1 MKTSTI
7 IKIVFAGIAG
17 ALLLVVVLF
26 FAVTTYLSVRY
37 LINHYAPDV
46 KEYQQDFELLG
57 DYLLENHSPTED
69 ENNKFF
75 VMINKRT
82 DKYELSLDGNT
93 IVLNEEVQEALENVV
108 KSYETSFDGELD
120 VIYVYR
126 GAVVFWQELMP
137 YQLAYAPNGL
147 PSSLK
152 EDHNIPILKY
162 LPAVFE
168 FGRVRFWHLYRVIA

>member
-7 IKIVFAGIAG
+7 IKIIFAGIAG
-17 ALLLVVVLF
+17 ALLLAVVLF
-26 FAVTTYLSVRY
+26 VAVTTYFSIRY
-37 LINHYAPDV
+37 FIKHYAPDV

-57 DYLLENHSPTED
+57 DFLLENHSPTED

-108 KSYETSFDGELD
+108 KSYEKSFDGELD
-120 VIYVYR
+120 VIFVHKD
-126 GAVVFWQELMP
+126 AEVFWQELMP
-137 YQLAYAPNGL
+137 YELVYAPNGL
-147 PSSLK
+147 SSNLK
-152 EDHNIPILKY
+152 EDYDIKMIRCF
-162 LPAVFE
+162 PAVWG
-168 FGRVRFWHLYRVIA
+168 FGSIKFWHCT